1 MKGGESGTNLTYSC
15 NKAYR
20 TRLQKAGKPRE
31 PPHHTPAPSIQLY
44 YLWGFSL
51 SQVRRG
57 VPNIWVCAGISE
69 LQEMYHT
76 AAPLI
81 NGVLCEATSNF
92 IS

>member
-1 MKGGESGTNLTYSC
+1 MKGGGGGINLTYSC

-20 TRLQKAGKPRE
+20 TRLQKAGKPRK
-31 PPHHTPAPSIQLY
+31 PPCHKPTPPIQLY

-57 VPNIWVCAGISE
+57 VPNTWVCAGISE
-69 LQEMYHT
+69 LQEMHHT

-81 NGVLCEATSNF
+81 NGVFCEATSNF
-92 IS
+92 SS